1 MKILKPK
8 VLAVLLSIMII
19 ITGCQ
24 VLEDIFEAGFWVG
37 LIAAAVLV
45 LVIFII
51 VKIIK
56 AISK

>member
-1 MKILKPK
+1 MSILKTK
-8 VLAVLLSIMII
+8 VLAVLLSIMIM

-24 VLEDIFEAGFWVG
+24 LLEGIFEAGFWVG

>member
-1 MKILKPK
+1 MRIIKTK
-8 VLAVLLSIMII
+8 VLAVLLPFMIM

-37 LIAAAVLV
+37 LIAAAVIA